1 MPDENSSPAARFI
14 TDAVSHPEWL
24 KTIEAGQAGAVV
36 KLASDNG
43 YPCTLDELKTAAK
56 AVIGN
61 DADKGEPT
69 EKEVDE
75 AASGMSDFQ
84 NDTGYGDDTGYAAL
98 FGVAGMILKM

>member
-1 MPDENSSPAARFI
+1 MSDEKSPAAKFI
-14 TDAVSHPEWL
+14 EDAVNHPEWL
-24 KTIEAGQAGAVV
+24 KTIEAGQADAVV
-36 KLASDNG
+36 KLAADNG
-43 YPCTLDELKTAAK
+43 YQCSLEDLKTAAK
-56 AVIGN
+56 ALIGN

-69 EKEVDE
+69 GQEIDE